1 MEEKAF
7 SKGVKMIFKG
17 VPDSLVKECE
27 TKTKLSNLE
36 ACITFSLCGMKKR
49 PKFVVLPYEYVKE
62 FLFYR
67 QSDFFN
73 ELLSENIESIAIHKE
88 YNDIINENYNQIALE
103 QDIQVVNIMKDYGFE
118 PYDEIKYHPKGD
130 KREHTAIVFNR
141 VNNENGDSV
150 LYL

>member
-1 MEEKAF
+1 
-7 SKGVKMIFKG
+7 MIFNG
-17 VPDSLVKECE
+17 VSDSLVKECE
-27 TKTKLSNLE
+27 TKTKLSDVE

-49 PKFVVLPYEYVKE
+49 PKFVVLPYEYLEE

-73 ELLSENIESIAIHKE
+73 ELLSKNIDSIAIHKE

-118 PYDEIKYHPKGD
+118 PYDEIKYQHKGD
-130 KREHTAIVFNR
+130 TREHTAIVI
-141 VNNENGDSV
+141 
-150 LYL
+150 YLANKAK

>member
-1 MEEKAF
+1 
-7 SKGVKMIFKG
+7 MIFNG

-27 TKTKLSNLE
+27 TKTKLSDLE
-36 ACITFSLCGMKKR
+36 ACITFSLWGMKKR

-73 ELLSENIESIAIHKE
+73 ELLSENVNTIAIHKE

-118 PYDEIKYHPKGD
+118 PYDEIKYQPKGD
-130 KREHTAIVFNR
+130 TREHTAIVFNR
-141 VNNENGDSV
+141 VKTEQEF
-150 LYL
+150 